1 LGCSSRAALK
11 LHVSQPALSRQIR
24 DLEDELGFP
33 LLERSAKSVSLTEAG
48 RVFATQA
55 RAVLDRAKEA
65 VKSARAVAR
74 GEGGE
79 LHLGY
84 APSPTAELL
93 SRTLHAFQN
102 VVPGVSVVLHDNS
115 TEENLR
121 GLRDR
126 TLHVALVVQPC
137 DESMAGLNF
146 EPLQSFPICVA
157 VAPSHPLARVTT
169 VSLERLLKEKARGLF
184 ALRLRRLPR
193 DAGCDLRADGSRAGH
208 RAGMRQRREPY
219 CRRGSAPRRSPRPK
233 RHSLPGRWPTETATR
248 PSRPRAIDRG
258 LRARHLAGQSSNQTT
273 HCDVEDVGTLIGDTK
288 QLDAVGA
295 PVSDPARWRVS

>member
-1 LGCSSRAALK
+1 M
-11 LHVSQPALSRQIR
+11 SQPALSRQIR

-48 RVFATQA
+48 RVFATEA
-55 RAVLDRAKEA
+55 RAVLDRAEEA
-65 VKSARAVAR
+65 VKSARDVAR

-93 SRTLHAFQN
+93 PRALHAFQN
-102 VVPGVSVVLHDNS
+102 AAPGVRVVLHDNS

-121 GLRDR
+121 GLRDG

-169 VSLERLLKEKARGLF
+169 VSLERLLKEKLVVYSRSDYGDYHAMLDAIFAPMGRVPDIAQECDSGASLIAAVE
-184 ALRLRRLPR
+184 ALRGVALV
-193 DAGCDLRADGSRAGH
+193 
-208 RAGMRQRREPY
+208 
-219 CRRGSAPRRSPRPK
+219 
-233 RHSLPGRWPTETATR
+233 
-248 PSRPRAIDRG
+248 PSVIRC
-258 LRARHLAGQSSNQTT
+258 LAG
-273 HCDVEDVGTLIGDTK
+273 GRLKLRPIR
-288 QLDAVGA
+288 
-295 PVSDPARWRVS
+295 PDPAPLVVGFAHAKAQTSPATKRLIATLRTLAH